1 MAIFRRQK
9 NGDKPSNAVAA
20 VGPALAALLPDD
32 PRPWYK
38 VRHLISLNLCLIVP
52 LLSSTTLGY
61 DGSMMNGLQT
71 LPQWRSFF
79 GNPEG
84 ALLGLMNAV
93 YPLGKVVGMV
103 VVTYVSDRFGRK
115 LPLFIGLV
123 SCIGFAIM
131 QGLAQNLA
139 TFVTARALL
148 GFATSFISQPS
159 PILITEVAY
168 PTHRGKITA
177 MYNTFYYFG
186 AIFAAWSTFGTFKM
200 TSTWSWRIP
209 SLLQGAIPAI
219 QLLGLYFVPESPRWL
234 VSKGR
239 TEEAHAIFTKYHAGG
254 SEDSPLVDFEV
265 QEVRQAV
272 GAESQ
277 ELTSSSWFDLFAG
290 PANRKRTLIAVI
302 VGWFSQWN
310 GVAVTSYYLTLVLNT
325 IGITEAKDQTLING
339 ILQIYNW
346 LIATFL
352 GALMVDRLG
361 RRPLFL
367 ISTAGMLASYIA
379 WTGLTSY
386 FVESRNEGAG
396 RAVVAFIFIFYF
408 FYDIAWTPLLQAY
421 PVEIYPFTLRGR
433 GLSLTYITAST
444 GLIVG
449 NQVNPIAMKAIAW
462 KYYIVFCC
470 ILGVLFG
477 IIYVLFPETKGR
489 TLEEI
494 REVFEGPL
502 PREESSKLADIE
514 VKDEKDPDHK
524 DVGKR
529 VNQVEVA

>member
-1 MAIFRRQK
+1 MPIFRRQK
-9 NGDKPSNAVAA
+9 GENDQAHAVSA

-32 PRPWYK
+32 PRPWYR
-38 VRHLISLNLCLIVP
+38 VRHLIRLNLCLIIP

-71 LPQWRSFF
+71 LPQWRGFF

-84 ALLGLMNAV
+84 ALLGFMNAV

-103 VVTYVSDRFGRK
+103 VVTYVSDRWGRK

-123 SCIGFAIM
+123 SCVGFAIM
-131 QGLAQNLA
+131 QGLSQNLT
-139 TFVTARALL
+139 TFVTARVLL

-177 MYNTFYYFG
+177 LYNTFYYFG

-200 TSTWSWRIP
+200 PSTWSWRIP
-209 SLLQGAIPAI
+209 SLLQGAIPAV
-219 QLLGLYFVPESPRWL
+219 QLAGLYFVPESPRWL

-239 TEEAHAIFTKYHAGG
+239 TEDARKIFSEYHAGG
-254 SEDSPLVDFEV
+254 SQDSPLVDFEV
-265 QEVRQAV
+265 YEVQQAV
-272 GAESQ
+272 SAEAQ
-277 ELTSSSWFDLFAG
+277 ELSSASWLDLVSG
-290 PANRKRTLIAVI
+290 PANRRRTLIAVI

-325 IGITEAKDQTLING
+325 IGITKAKDQTLING
-339 ILQIYNW
+339 ILQIFNW
-346 LIATFL
+346 LVATFL
-352 GALMVDRLG
+352 GALMVDKLG

-367 ISTAGMLASYIA
+367 ISTTGMLASYIA

-386 FVESRNEGAG
+386 FVESHNEAAG

-408 FYDIAWTPLLQAY
+408 FYDIAWTPMLQAY

-433 GLSLTYITAST
+433 GLSLTYITAAT

-470 ILGVLFG
+470 ILCVLLGV
-477 IIYVLFPETKGR
+477 IYLLFPETKGR

-502 PREESSKLADIE
+502 ENGNE
-514 VKDEKDPDHK
+514 VEK
-524 DVGKR
+524 GKT
-529 VNQVEVA
+529 

>member
-1 MAIFRRQK
+1 MAILNRQK
-9 NGDKPSNAVAA
+9 RTDRKHAEAA

-32 PRPWYK
+32 PRPWWR
-38 VRHLISLNLCLIVP
+38 VSHLIQLNLCLIVP

-71 LPQWRSFF
+71 LPQWRQFF

-93 YPLGKVVGMV
+93 YPLGKVFGMI
-103 VVTYVSDRFGRK
+103 VVTYVSDRWGRK
-115 LPLFIGLV
+115 LSLLVGLV

-131 QGLAQNLA
+131 QGLSQNLA

-159 PILITEVAY
+159 PILVSEVAY

-186 AIFAAWSTFGTFKM
+186 AIFAAWCTFGTFKI

-209 SLLQGAIPAI
+209 SLLQGAIPAF
-219 QLLGLYFVPESPRWL
+219 QLAGLYFTPESPRWL
-234 VSKGR
+234 ISKGR
-239 TEEAHAIFTKYHAGG
+239 TEDARKILSTYHAGG
-254 SEDSPLVDFEV
+254 SLDSPLVNFEISEV
-265 QEVRQAV
+265 QQAIS
-272 GAESQ
+272 AEAQ
-277 ELTSSSWFDLFAG
+277 ELSSASWLDLVAG
-290 PANRKRTLIAVI
+290 EANRKRALIAVI
-302 VGWFSQWN
+302 VGWFSQWC
-310 GVAVTSYYLTLVLNT
+310 GVAVTSYYLVLVLNT
-325 IGITEAKDQTLING
+325 IGITDVKDQTLING
-339 ILQIYNW
+339 ILQIFNW
-346 LIATFL
+346 VVATFL

-367 ISTAGMLASYIA
+367 ISTAGMLGSYIA
-379 WTGLTSY
+379 WTGLTS
-386 FVESRNEGAG
+386 FFARTQNEGAG

-449 NQVNPIAMKAIAW
+449 NQVNPIAMKAIGW

-470 ILGVLFG
+470 ILAALFG
-477 IIYVLFPETKGR
+477 VIYILFPETKGR

-494 REVFEGPL
+494 REVFDGSTSVASEKIDPESEQPDRSDDRQDTKGGNV
-502 PREESSKLADIE
+502 EEIE
-514 VKDEKDPDHK
+514 
-524 DVGKR
+524 R
-529 VNQVEVA
+529 R